1 MLTTTRWFTLFA
13 GVVPSVVALAEE
25 GTAIASKQA
34 GKIVSSAD
42 AIQWTL
48 ALLLV
53 LAVFFLAVWLLKK
66 SGSLALINNR
76 QLGIVAGLSLGMR
89 EKLVLVRVGEKQL
102 LLGVTA
108 GRIDKLLELE
118 GEQRLFQNQAGQIEA
133 GLFAKKL
140 MEVMQG
146 KGDG

>member
-1 MLTTTRWFTLFA
+1 MSTARWLVFCPGLIFSAAT
-13 GVVPSVVALAEE
+13 LAEE
-25 GTAIASKQA
+25 AVAAPRQA

-42 AIQWTL
+42 VLQWML

-53 LAVFFLAVWLLKK
+53 LAIFLAVVWLLRK
-66 SGSLALINNR
+66 SGSLALINKGP
-76 QLGIVAGLSLGMR
+76 LSVVAGLSLGMR
-89 EKLVLVRVGEKQL
+89 EKLVLVKVGEKQL

-118 GEQRLFQNQAGQIEA
+118 GEQRLFQAQAGQVDA

-140 MEVMQG
+140 MQVMQG

>member
-1 MLTTTRWFTLFA
+1 MSLMRWFVLCPSLLLF
-13 GVVPSVVALAEE
+13 SVAIRAEE
-25 GTAIASKQA
+25 AGGVSKSA

-42 AIQWTL
+42 VLQWLL

-53 LAVFFLAVWLLKK
+53 LAVFLGSVWLLRKT
-66 SGSLALINNR
+66 GSLALINKG
-76 QLGIVAGLSLGMR
+76 QLSIVAGLSLGMR
-89 EKLVLVRVGEKQL
+89 EKLVLVKVGEKQL

-118 GEQRLFQNQAGQIEA
+118 GEQRLFQAQAGAGEA

-140 MEVMQG
+140 MQAMQS
-146 KGDG
+146 KSDA